1 MNTKLQTTAAK
12 AISIEQE
19 VENIFKLLTSN
30 AAENTVVVKERA
42 PIGKACKA
50 FIYAYKRSDLLRQ
63 NAKRQN
69 TRNTYAKAMIKP
81 TLQNHSWP
89 SRPLS
94 MLSIQA

>member
-50 FIYAYKRSDLLRQ
+50 FIYAYKR
-63 NAKRQN
+63 
-69 TRNTYAKAMIKP
+69 
-81 TLQNHSWP
+81 
-89 SRPLS
+89 
-94 MLSIQA
+94 